1 MKIEPIYSINSP
13 PGVWNTRVFIGGNY
27 SFGSR
32 LEDISDAV
40 RDCEYTPIIAL
51 HFGIPPGTERH
62 SARQLIKQ
70 CKFAIF
76 EVSSPAGQ
84 YFEIDDAEKYS
95 VISLCLWDAYL
106 GTPPRISAMVQSH
119 QIFIKNNRSYRN
131 TRELHHLVYTF
142 LQSLKS
148 KLTP

>member
-1 MKIEPIYSINSP
+1 MKIEPIYSIDNP
-13 PGVWNTRVFIGGNY
+13 PGARSRRVFIGGNY

-40 RDCEYTPIIAL
+40 RDCEYTPIVAL
-51 HFGIPPGTERH
+51 HFGIQFGTERH
-62 SARQLIKQ
+62 SAKQLIKQ

-84 YFEIDDAEKYS
+84 YFEIEDAENYS

-106 GTPPRISAMVQSH
+106 GSPPKISAMVQSH
-119 QIFIKNNRSYRN
+119 SIFKKNNKSYRN
-131 TRELHHLVYTF
+131 TRELHHEVYTF
-142 LQSLKS
+142 LQNMS
-148 KLTP
+148 